1 MITGTL
7 LPALP
12 VMIGEGECT
21 VSFFMVVLD
30 VRNGN
35 YTALLHFSASV
46 FLCLGSCTRRC
57 CICISFPLGVFFFG
71 VHVGDVV
78 IGVVG

>member
-46 FLCLGSCTRRC
+46 FLCLGS
-57 CICISFPLGVFFFG
+57 
-71 VHVGDVV
+71 
-78 IGVVG
+78 

>member
-21 VSFFMVVLD
+21 VSSFYGSAGRAQWELHSVTSFLTFCLPMSWFLHQ
-30 VRNGN
+30 
-35 YTALLHFSASV
+35 TLLHLHF
-46 FLCLGSCTRRC
+46 
-57 CICISFPLGVFFFG
+57 ISIGFFFFG